1 LVLKLRGILVL
12 SLLVVL
18 PAGLHNSPATHLSQ
32 MMEYLEN
39 GSWNVQKETGK
50 TGGDRRADR
59 RYEISLELRWK
70 LIRRRQ
76 TLDTGSGRTVDISS
90 GGILFEANR
99 PLPVGRNVELS
110 INWPALLRNVTPLQ
124 LIAYGRIVRS
134 EGHRTAMQMSQ
145 HEFKT
150 LGTDRGPGDSPGPR
164 APV

>member
-1 LVLKLRGILVL
+1 
-12 SLLVVL
+12 
-18 PAGLHNSPATHLSQ
+18 
-32 MMEYLEN
+32 MMEDLEN
-39 GSWNVQKETGK
+39 GSWMQKDTGK

-70 LIRRRQ
+70 VVRRRQ
-76 TLDTGSGRTVDISS
+76 TIDIGSGRTIDLSS
-90 GGILFEANR
+90 GGILFESNR

-110 INWPALLRNVTPLQ
+110 INWPALLQNVTPLQ

-134 EGHRTAMQMSQ
+134 DGYRSAMRMAQ

-150 LGTDRGPGDSPGPR
+150 LATDRGSGDSLGPR